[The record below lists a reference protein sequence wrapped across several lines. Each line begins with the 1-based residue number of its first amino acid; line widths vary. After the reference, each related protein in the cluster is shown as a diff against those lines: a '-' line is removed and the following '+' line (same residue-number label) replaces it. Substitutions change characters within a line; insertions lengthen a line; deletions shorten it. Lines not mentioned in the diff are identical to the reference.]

1 MRGFF
6 IYLQEMKKGV
16 VSLLISLLFS
26 GNINAGV
33 SDSLKSALSATNDPY
48 QRVEVYIA
56 LSAEEI
62 FNDISLSRKYAEEA
76 LEIAKLSGSD
86 ELKGK
91 AMFQMG
97 IVAAEQQVFD
107 SVIYY
112 QGMVRMLLAHTDN
125 NLLLAKSYNETGI
138 ALEYLGSYQL
148 SVQNYFKALRLFE
161 QLGESKGV
169 ANELTNIGIVF
180 LFQKQ
185 YKKAEEYFT
194 KSLEICRKTGYKDGE
209 INAINNIT
217 ISMLEQHQYEQAL
230 ANYQY
235 ILQYDLGQSNKK
247 NIAGSYNNIGEV
259 YLAMGRTDEAI
270 ANFHKSEK
278 YKTESQ
284 HYVGLVSCYNNLA
297 EAYTAKKNYV
307 LAEKYLAKALDISIR
322 YNYRNRL
329 QDCYESHYEF
339 YKNTG
344 DHKNALAY
352 YKRFIEV
359 RDSVKKVETDIE
371 LSKMLAQYDLEKVNK
386 ELGIQHQI
394 VKKET
399 QLNKVYLISGFLFLV
414 TTFILFFS
422 LISVRRF
429 NRRLTD
435 QSNRITKQNEL
446 LTNKNKEL
454 EKARQIAEE
463 ATKAKSQFL
472 SMMSHEI
479 RTPLNAIIGIVNVMA
494 DDKEDKNN
502 ERAVMLK
509 KSSEHL
515 LSLVNDVLDLN
526 KLEAG
531 KVELENIS
539 FDLRRIIFDLK
550 EMFERGAQEKSLTLM
565 VDFDSRIP
573 AKLMGDPVRLN
584 QVLTNLVSNAIK
596 FTHHGGI
603 QINCR
608 LQQRTEQ
615 KSHILFEVADTGIGI
630 PLHKQ
635 EEIFDS
641 FTQADTATTRRYGG
655 SGLGLSISRKI
666 LQLLGSDLQ
675 LNSKTGSG
683 SVFYFGIEFYE
694 SGLNEK
700 KESNNTKPLMEK
712 LKGVNVLV
720 AEDNPMN
727 VYVMKQFML
736 KWGVNMETAVNGLE
750 VLQKLNEHSFD
761 LVLMDIHM
769 PLMDGMEAT
778 RKIRLQPKY
787 QSLPIIAITATA
799 EDDVRKEI
807 LQAGMNDYVMKPF
820 KPDELIEKMTNY
832 IA

>member
-6 IYLQEMKKGV
+6 IYLQRMKKGAF
-16 VSLLISLLFS
+16 SLWILLLLSSSLH
-26 GNINAGV
+26 AGV
-33 SDSLKSALSATNDPY
+33 SDSLKNVLSGTKDPS
-48 QRVEVYIA
+48 QRAEVYIA
-56 LSAEEI
+56 LSLEEI
-62 FNDISLSRKYAEEA
+62 FNDISASRQYAEEA
-76 LEIAKLSGSD
+76 MEIARIAGSD

-91 AMFQMG
+91 ATFQMG
-97 IVAAEQQVFD
+97 LVVAEQQIFD

-112 QGMVRMLLAHTDN
+112 QELARMLLANTDN
-125 NLLLAKSYNETGI
+125 NLLIAKSYNETGI

-148 SVQNYFKALRLFE
+148 AVQNYFKALRLFE

-185 YKKAEEYFT
+185 YKKAEEYFN
-194 KSLEICRKTGYKDGE
+194 KSLEICRKIAYKDGE
-209 INAINNIT
+209 INALNNMT
-217 ISMLEQHQYEQAL
+217 ISMLEQKHYEQAL

-235 ILQYDLGQSNKK
+235 ILQYDLSQRNKK

-259 YLAMGRTDEAI
+259 YLAMGRIDEAI
-270 ANFHKSEK
+270 INFHKSEK

-284 HYVGLVSCYNNLA
+284 HYVGLVSCFNNLA
-297 EAYTAKKNYV
+297 EAYTAKKNYA
-307 LAEKYLAKALDISIR
+307 LAEKYLSRALDISIR
-322 YNYRNRL
+322 YNYRNRV
-329 QDCYESHYEF
+329 QDCYESHY
-339 YKNTG
+339 
-344 DHKNALAY
+344 AY
-352 YKRFIEV
+352 YKTRGDYKNAMLYYQRFVEV
-359 RDSVKKVETDIE
+359 RDSVKKAETDIE

-399 QLNKVYLISGFLFLV
+399 QLNKVYLITGFLFLV

-422 LISVRRF
+422 LVSVRRF
-429 NRRLTD
+429 NKRLTD

-502 ERAVMLK
+502 ERALMLR

-515 LSLVNDVLDLN
+515 LTLVNDVLDLN

-539 FDLRRIIFDLK
+539 FDLKRIIFDLK
-550 EMFERGAQEKSLTLM
+550 EMFDRGAKEKSLTLK
-565 VDFDSRIP
+565 VEYDSRIP
-573 AKLMGDPVRLN
+573 EKLMGDPVRLN

-596 FTHHGGI
+596 FTHHGSVNI
-603 QINCR
+603 SCR
-608 LQQRTEQ
+608 LQQRTER
-615 KSHILFEVADTGIGI
+615 KSHILFQVSDTGIGI

-635 EEIFDS
+635 EEIFES

-675 LNSKTGSG
+675 LNSKTGAG
-683 SVFYFGIEFYE
+683 SVFYFTIEFYE

-712 LKGVNVLV
+712 LKGVHVLV

-727 VYVMKQFML
+727 VYVMKQFMQ
-736 KWGVNMETAVNGLE
+736 KWGVNMETAANGLE
-750 VLQKLNEHSFD
+750 VLQKLNENHFD
-761 LVLMDIHM
+761 LILMDIHM

-778 RKIRLQPKY
+778 KKIRVQPEY

-799 EDDVRKEI
+799 EDEVRKEI

>member
-16 VSLLISLLFS
+16 VSLLISLLLS
-26 GNINAGV
+26 GNISAGV
-33 SDSLKSALSATNDPY
+33 SDSLKAALSGTNDPY

-56 LSAEEI
+56 LSTAEI
-62 FNDISLSRKYAEEA
+62 FTDISLSRKYAEEA
-76 LEIAKLSGSD
+76 LEIAKLSGND
-86 ELKGK
+86 KLKGR

-97 IVAAEQQVFD
+97 LVAAEQQVFD

-112 QGMVRMLLAHTDN
+112 QEMARLLLAQTDN
-125 NLLLAKSYNETGI
+125 NLLMAKSYNETGI

-259 YLAMGRTDEAI
+259 YLAMGRIDEAI
-270 ANFHKSEK
+270 VNFHKSEK

-284 HYVGLVSCYNNLA
+284 HYVGLVSCFNNLA
-297 EAYTAKKNYV
+297 KAYTAKKNYV

-329 QDCYESHYEF
+329 QDCYESHYTY
-339 YKNTG
+339 YKTKN

-359 RDSVKKVETDIE
+359 RDSVKKSETDIE

-422 LISVRRF
+422 LVSVRRF

-502 ERAVMLK
+502 ERAMMLK

-550 EMFERGAQEKSLTLM
+550 EMFERGAQEKSLTLK

-584 QVLTNLVSNAIK
+584 QVLTNLVSNAVK

-603 QINCR
+603 HINCR

-683 SVFYFGIEFYE
+683 SVFYFSIEFYE

-778 RKIRLQPKY
+778 RKIRMQPKY